1 MTYAIIAYA
10 AAVAIWIVWLLAVGA
25 RERSLRD
32 D

>member
-1 MTYAIIAYA
+1 MTYAIIAYLA
-10 AAVAIWIVWLLAVGA
+10 TLAIWLGWLLLIRA

>member
-10 AAVAIWIVWLLAVGA
+10 AAVAIWIVWILTVRA
-25 RERSLRD
+25 RERSMKD